1 MKRKIEEVIKSY
13 KNLKKKSEFFI
24 QDMVK
29 NIKISGVV
37 LTRDLESYLPCY
49 NINYYI
55 GKDSSQL
62 LLKEDQEILFILKT
76 KSIN

>member
-1 MKRKIEEVIKSY
+1 
-13 KNLKKKSEFFI
+13 
-24 QDMVK
+24 MVK

-55 GKDSSQL
+55 GKDSAAVTL
-62 LLKEDQEILFILKT
+62 EKWL
-76 KSIN
+76 